1 MNDERMKEI
10 RKKIFNIDF
19 KIKRKKIT
27 LVFLVLFTLLTSLGS
42 VLLNV
47 KADYAVNIT
56 NLEQTGYKHTGQVAN
71 AQGGVTWFNS
81 QPIERIY
88 LSDGR
93 VGFCVEPSMLV
104 NNHNGYTAS
113 EAYDDNI
120 SKIAYHGYWNT
131 SQTLYDYAVTQLMIW
146 ELKGYVPT
154 SHTVPNYA
162 IRKAQIQSLI
172 NTHNTKPSFN
182 GGSYEVILDDSL
194 TLTDTNNVISQ
205 FSNWSATG
213 CDVKVNGN
221 QLTITPSV
229 NTPDYVTIT
238 ASKYVS
244 RYIGAT
250 YIYRLA
256 GSQTI
261 MSAWLYDPI
270 RINIYLKVNKYGSF
284 DILKYDSEG
293 TMVPN
298 ATFRLSYNADMSDPI
313 GDYTTDSIGYFKVD
327 NLRAYATVYYQEI
340 NTPKNLILDDTIKS
354 VTIEPSATTFV
365 SLRNE
370 IQKGTIKLNKIDKDT
385 GSKSQGD
392 ATLEGAR
399 YQLFTREDIINP
411 ISNTVITS
419 KDVLIAERFTD
430 DKGHMADITDLYLGK
445 YYLKEISASNGY
457 ELNTEKINIDLNY
470 GGQTVNVVTQSIT
483 SKETVQTGKFSL
495 EKLIAES
502 ETSEIM
508 KPEQS
513 AVFITVLKKYV
524 DQYGDIE
531 NAYDHRNEFFDTEY
545 DRLITNSKGY
555 AESKKLAYGTYVT
568 KQIRGNADT
577 NLLAQTWET
586 VIDGSNTEIHYHIK
600 NQAFTPYLKLVKVD
614 SETNERVTF
623 SSTTFKVWDYANN
636 KYLTQ
641 KVGDK
646 KVSEFKT
653 ENGYVVLPLKVK
665 PGQYRLDEVE
675 NPNGYTINKNGVDFT
690 ITKSNIFETDEDNEP
705 MITITMSNDRVKG
718 KISIDKIGE
727 MLTGIETD
735 KNENIDFVYE
745 EKGLPNTEYKL
756 CASDDIISSID
767 GSILFEK
774 DEEVKIDK
782 TNEDGKLVF
791 DDLELGNYYVQETN
805 ASGGFVL
812 DETKHEVS
820 LTYKD
825 NETAI
830 VSKKISLENERQKLD
845 ISVFK
850 KDSMTDKGLADVTLA
865 TYLKEDLY
873 SYDGTLLL
881 EKGTKI
887 ERQKSNKNGLVNFK
901 SDYPLIELEVKELET
916 IKGYHLSD
924 EILNI
929 DGRYQGQ
936 DIKTI
941 EIEKDFYND
950 IIQSKGKLVWNKTGY
965 VFTHTDTLQT
975 ELGVVNAPV
984 YEKQNILGAQ
994 IDVYSAEDIVLRNGV
1009 VVVKKDTLVSTLNS
1023 DFDNVESLELFAG
1036 NYYYVESETP
1046 INFVTD
1052 DEKHYFTIKDSWTT
1066 DLTYTKETL
1075 HNDNPQIAIEFTKEL
1090 EQDSNTT
1097 GKEYQDVVFGLFTR
1111 DDTYD
1116 YMGNVAMEPNTL
1128 ISTMG
1133 IDENGKLTNFPTLLP
1148 VGNYYLKELATN
1160 SAYVLDETEY
1170 DFSVYQTNNKEV
1182 KIIINND
1189 KSVIN
1194 QLKDFSIRL
1203 HKVDEEKNKPII
1215 NNEFKFE
1222 RYTDKE
1228 CTDLIDSGTIDL
1240 NNGTQTFSNVHYGI
1254 TYLKEVQA
1262 PSEYQL
1268 SKKVIKLEVNDK
1280 GVFIDDKKV
1289 ESKDEIYNFSFT
1301 NKKIPV
1307 IETNDTSD
1315 KDLYTVYAGLSLIT
1329 IIGVLSI
1336 HFKKKKSY

>member
-10 RKKIFNIDF
+10 RKRIFNIDF
-19 KIKRKKIT
+19 KSKTKKIT
-27 LVFLVLFTLLTSLGS
+27 LVFIALFTLLTSLGS

-56 NLEQTGYKHTGQVAN
+56 NLEQTGYTHSGQVAN

-93 VGFCVEPSMLV
+93 VGFCIEPSMLV
-104 NNHNGYTAS
+104 NNRNGYTAS

-154 SHTVPNYA
+154 SHTVPNYV

-182 GGSYEVILDDSL
+182 GGSYEVNLGDSL

-221 QLTITPSV
+221 QLTITPSI
-229 NTPDYVTIT
+229 NTPDTISLS
-238 ASKYVS
+238 ANKYVS
-244 RYIGAT
+244 RYIGT
-250 YIYRLA
+250 SYIYRLT

-261 MSAWLYDPI
+261 MSAWLSDPI
-270 RINIYLKVNKYGSF
+270 RLSINLKVNKFGSLEITKN
-284 DILKYDSEG
+284 DEENTL
-293 TMVPN
+293 VPN
-298 ATFRLSYNADMSDPI
+298 TTYRLSYNVDMSDPI
-313 GDYTTDSIGYFKVD
+313 GDYTTGADGKVKID
-327 NLRAYATVYYQEI
+327 ELRAYATVYYQEV
-340 NTPKNLILDDTIKS
+340 NVPNNLIIDDTIAS
-354 VTIEPSATTFV
+354 VTITPNTTISV
-365 SLRNE
+365 SQTND
-370 IQKGTIKLNKIDKDT
+370 IQKGIIKLEKIDKDT
-385 GSKSQGD
+385 GNKPQGY
-392 ATLEGAR
+392 ATLENAR
-399 YQLFTREDIINP
+399 YGLFAREDIINP
-411 ISNTVITS
+411 INNQVIIA
-419 KDVLIAERFTD
+419 KDTLIAERYTN
-430 DKGHMADITDLYLGK
+430 GNGQMSDITNLYLGK
-445 YYLKEISASNGY
+445 YYVKELSASNGY
-457 ELNTEKINIDLNY
+457 ELNEEKINVDLDY
-470 GGQTVNVVTQSIT
+470 GGQTVKLVTQSVI
-483 SKETVQTGKFSL
+483 SKETVITGNISISKG
-495 EKLIAES
+495 IADS
-502 ETSEIM
+502 DNSEIL
-508 KPEQS
+508 KPEKN
-513 AVFITVLKKYV
+513 AEFITVLKKYV
-524 DQYGDIE
+524 DQYGSIE
-531 NAYDHRNEFFDTEY
+531 TAYEHRNEFSDKEY
-545 DRLITNSKGY
+545 DKLITNAKGY
-555 AESKKLAYGTYVT
+555 AKSKDLAYGTYVT
-568 KQIRGNADT
+568 KQIKGTVDT
-577 NLLAQTWET
+577 NILETTWET
-586 VIDGSNTEIHYHIK
+586 VIDGSEKEIHYLIK
-600 NQAFTPYLKLVKVD
+600 NQIFTPYLKLVKID

-675 NPNGYTINKNGVDFT
+675 SPNGYTINKNGIDFT
-690 ITKSNIFETDEDNEP
+690 VTKSNISETDEDNEP
-705 MITITMSNDRVKG
+705 VITITMSNDRVKG

-774 DEEVKIDK
+774 DEIVKIDK
-782 TNEDGKLVF
+782 TNKDGKLVF

-805 ASGGFVL
+805 ASDGFVL

-820 LTYKD
+820 LTYID

-830 VSKKISLENERQKLD
+830 VSNKVSLENERQKLD

-887 ERQKSNKNGLVNFK
+887 ESRKSNKNGLVNFK

-924 EILNI
+924 KILNI

-936 DIKTI
+936 DIKKI

-975 ELGVVNAPV
+975 ELGVINAPV

-994 IDVYSAEDIVLRNGV
+994 IDVYSAEDIVLRNDV
-1009 VVVKKDTLVSTLNS
+1009 VVVQKDTLVSTLNS

-1128 ISTMG
+1128 IATMG

-1160 SAYVLDETEY
+1160 SAYVLDDTEHN
-1170 DFSVYQTNNKEV
+1170 FSVYQTNNKEV
-1182 KIIINND
+1182 KIIINNE
-1189 KSVIN
+1189 KPVIN

-1203 HKVDEEKNKPII
+1203 HKVDEETNKPII

-1228 CTDLIDSGTIDL
+1228 CTDLIDSGTVDL
-1240 NNGTQTFSNVHYGI
+1240 NNGTQTFSNVHYGV

-1280 GVFIDDKKV
+1280 GVFIDDKRV
-1289 ESKDEIYNFSFT
+1289 ESEDEIYNFSFT

-1307 IETNDTSD
+1307 IKTNDTSD

-1336 HFKKKKSY
+1336 HFKKKKSH

>member
-10 RKKIFNIDF
+10 RKRIFNIDF
-19 KIKRKKIT
+19 KSKTKKIT
-27 LVFLVLFTLLTSLGS
+27 LVFIALFTLLTSLGS

-56 NLEQTGYKHTGQVAN
+56 NLEHTGYTHSGQVAN

-93 VGFCVEPSMLV
+93 VGFCIEPSMLV
-104 NNHNGYTAS
+104 NNRNGYTAS

-146 ELKGYVPT
+146 ELKGYYPT
-154 SHTVPNYA
+154 STVPNYTQ
-162 IRKAQIQSLI
+162 RKAQIQSLI

-182 GGSYEVILDDSL
+182 GGSYEVNLGDSL

-221 QLTITPSV
+221 QLTITPSI
-229 NTPDYVTIT
+229 NTPDTISLS
-238 ASKYVS
+238 ANKYVS
-244 RYIGAT
+244 RYIGT
-250 YIYRLA
+250 SYIYRLT

-261 MSAWLYDPI
+261 MSAWLSDPI
-270 RINIYLKVNKYGSF
+270 VLRINLKVNKFGSLEITKN
-284 DILKYDSEG
+284 DEENTL
-293 TMVPN
+293 VPN
-298 ATFRLSYNADMSDPI
+298 TTYRLSYNADMSDPI
-313 GDYTTDSIGYFKVD
+313 GDYTTGADGKVKID
-327 NLRAYATVYYQEI
+327 ELRAYATVYYQEV
-340 NTPKNLILDDTIKS
+340 NVPNNLILDDTIAS
-354 VTIEPSATTFV
+354 VTITPNTTISV
-365 SLRNE
+365 SQTND
-370 IQKGTIKLNKIDKDT
+370 IQKGIIKLEKIDKDI
-385 GSKSQGD
+385 GSKPQGN
-392 ATLEGAR
+392 ATLENAR
-399 YQLFTREDIINP
+399 YGLFTREDIVNP
-411 ISNTVITS
+411 INNQVIIA
-419 KDVLIAERFTD
+419 KDTLIAERYTN
-430 DKGHMADITDLYLGK
+430 GNGQMSDITNLYLGK
-445 YYLKEISASNGY
+445 YYVKELFASNGY
-457 ELNTEKINIDLNY
+457 ELNEEKINVDLTY
-470 GGQTVNVVTQSIT
+470 GGQTIKVVTQSVI
-483 SKETVQTGKFSL
+483 SKETVITGNISISKG
-495 EKLIAES
+495 IADS
-502 ETSEIM
+502 DNSEIL
-508 KPEQS
+508 KPEKN
-513 AVFITVLKKYV
+513 AEFITVLKKYV
-524 DQYGDIE
+524 DQYGSIE
-531 NAYDHRNEFFDTEY
+531 TAYEHRNEFSDKEY
-545 DRLITNSKGY
+545 DKLITNAKGY
-555 AESKKLAYGTYVT
+555 AKSKDLAYGTYVT
-568 KQIRGNADT
+568 KQIKGVVDT
-577 NLLAQTWET
+577 NILETTWET
-586 VIDGSNTEIHYHIK
+586 VIDGSEKEIHYLIK
-600 NQAFTPYLKLVKVD
+600 NQIFTPYLKLVKID

-675 NPNGYTINKNGVDFT
+675 SPNGYTINKNGIDFT
-690 ITKSNIFETDEDNEP
+690 VTKSNISETDEDNEP
-705 MITITMSNDRVKG
+705 VITITMSNDRVKG

-756 CASDDIISSID
+756 CASDDIISFVD

-774 DEEVKIDK
+774 DEIVKIDK
-782 TNEDGKLVF
+782 TNKDGKLVF

-805 ASGGFVL
+805 ASDGFVL

-820 LTYKD
+820 LTYID

-830 VSKKISLENERQKLD
+830 VSNKVSLENERQKLD

-887 ERQKSNKNGLVNFK
+887 ESRKSNKNGLVNFK

-936 DIKTI
+936 DIKKI

-975 ELGVVNAPV
+975 ELGVINAPV

-1046 INFVTD
+1046 INFVND

-1116 YMGNVAMEPNTL
+1116 YMGNVAMEPNTF
-1128 ISTMG
+1128 IATMG

-1148 VGNYYLKELATN
+1148 VGNYYLKELATK

-1170 DFSVYQTNNKEV
+1170 DFSVYQTHDKEV

-1203 HKVDEEKNKPII
+1203 HKVDEETNKPII

-1228 CTDLIDSGTIDL
+1228 CTDPIDSGTVDL

-1254 TYLKEVQA
+1254 TYIKEVQA

-1289 ESKDEIYNFSFT
+1289 ESEDEIYNFSFT

-1307 IETNDTSD
+1307 IKTNDTSD

-1336 HFKKKKSY
+1336 HFKKKKSH

>member
-19 KIKRKKIT
+19 KTKRKKIT
-27 LVFLVLFTLLTSLGS
+27 LVFLPLFTLLTSLGS

-56 NLEQTGYKHTGQVAN
+56 NLEQTGYTHTGQVAN
-71 AQGGVTWFNS
+71 AQGGVTWFDS

-93 VGFCVEPSMLV
+93 VGFCIEPSMLV
-104 NNHNGYTAS
+104 NNRNGYTAS

-146 ELKGYVPT
+146 EIKGYYPT
-154 SHTVPNYA
+154 STVPNYA
-162 IRKAQIQSLI
+162 QRKTQIQSLI

-182 GGSYEVILDDSL
+182 GGSYEINLGDSL
-194 TLTDTNNVISQ
+194 TLIDTNNVINQ

-221 QLTITPSV
+221 QLTITPSI
-229 NTPDYVTIT
+229 NTPDTISLS
-238 ASKYVS
+238 ANKYVS
-244 RYIGAT
+244 RYIGT
-250 YIYRLA
+250 SYIYRLT

-261 MSAWLYDPI
+261 MSAWLSDPI
-270 RINIYLKVNKYGSF
+270 VLRINLKVNKFGSLEITKN
-284 DILKYDSEG
+284 DVENTL
-293 TMVPN
+293 VPN
-298 ATFRLSYNADMSDPI
+298 TTYRLSYNADMSDPI
-313 GDYTTDSIGYFKVD
+313 GDYTTGTDGKVKID
-327 NLRAYATVYYQEI
+327 ELRAYATVYYQEV
-340 NTPKNLILDDTIKS
+340 NVPNNLILDDTIAS
-354 VTIEPSATTFV
+354 VTITPNTTISV
-365 SLRNE
+365 SQTND
-370 IQKGTIKLNKIDKDT
+370 IQKGIIKLEKIDKDT
-385 GSKSQGD
+385 GSKPQGY
-392 ATLEGAR
+392 ATLENAR
-399 YQLFTREDIINP
+399 YGLYAREDIVNP
-411 ISNTVITS
+411 INNQVIIA
-419 KDVLIAERFTD
+419 KDTLIAERYTNVN
-430 DKGHMADITDLYLGK
+430 GQMSDITNLYLGK
-445 YYLKEISASNGY
+445 YYVKELSASNGY
-457 ELNTEKINIDLNY
+457 ELNEEKINVDLTY
-470 GGQTVNVVTQSIT
+470 GGQTIKVVTQSVI
-483 SKETVQTGKFSL
+483 SKETVITGNISISKG
-495 EKLIAES
+495 IADS
-502 ETSEIM
+502 DNSEIL
-508 KPEQS
+508 KPEKN
-513 AVFITVLKKYV
+513 AEFITVLKKYV
-524 DQYGDIE
+524 DQYGSIE
-531 NAYDHRNEFFDTEY
+531 TAYEHRNEFSDKEY
-545 DRLITNSKGY
+545 DKLITNAKGY
-555 AESKKLAYGTYVT
+555 AKSKDLAYGTYVT
-568 KQIRGNADT
+568 KQIKGAVDT
-577 NLLAQTWET
+577 NILETTWET
-586 VIDGSNTEIHYHIK
+586 VIDGSEKEIHYLIK
-600 NQAFTPYLKLVKVD
+600 NQIFTPYLKLVKVD

-653 ENGYVVLPLKVK
+653 EKGYVVLPLKVK

-675 NPNGYTINKNGVDFT
+675 SPNGYTINKNGVDFT
-690 ITKSNIFETDEDNEP
+690 VTKSNISETDEDNEP
-705 MITITMSNDRVKG
+705 VITITMSNDRVKG

-735 KNENIDFVYE
+735 KNENINFVYE

-774 DEEVKIDK
+774 DEIVKIDK
-782 TNEDGKLVF
+782 TNKDGKLVF

-805 ASGGFVL
+805 ASDGFVL

-830 VSKKISLENERQKLD
+830 VSKKISLENERQKLNV
-845 ISVFK
+845 SVFK

-887 ERQKSNKNGLVNFK
+887 ESRKSNKNGLVNFK

-936 DIKTI
+936 DIKKI

-965 VFTHTDTLQT
+965 VFTYTDTLQT
-975 ELGVVNAPV
+975 ELGVINAPV

-1009 VVVKKDTLVSTLNS
+1009 VVVQKDTLVSTLNS

-1097 GKEYQDVVFGLFTR
+1097 GKEYQDVVYGLYTR

-1116 YMGNVAMEPNTL
+1116 YMGNVAIEPNTL

-1170 DFSVYQTNNKEV
+1170 DFSIYQTHDEKV
-1182 KIIINND
+1182 KIVIND
-1189 KSVIN
+1189 EKPVIN

-1203 HKVDEEKNKPII
+1203 HKVDEETNKPII

-1228 CTDLIDSGTIDL
+1228 CTDLIDSGTVDL

-1254 TYLKEVQA
+1254 TYIKEVQA

-1289 ESKDEIYNFSFT
+1289 ESEDEIYNFSFT

-1307 IETNDTSD
+1307 IKTNDTSD

-1336 HFKKKKSY
+1336 HFKKKKSH

>member
-10 RKKIFNIDF
+10 RKKIFNIDL
-19 KIKRKKIT
+19 KSKTKKIT
-27 LVFLVLFTLLTSLGS
+27 LVFLALFTLLTSLGS

-56 NLEQTGYKHTGQVAN
+56 NLEQTGYTHTGQVAN

-88 LSDGR
+88 LSDDR
-93 VGFCVEPSMLV
+93 IGFCIEPSMLV
-104 NNHNGYTAS
+104 NNRNGYTAS

-146 ELKGYVPT
+146 ELKGYYPT
-154 SHTVPNYA
+154 STVPNYA
-162 IRKAQIQSLI
+162 QRKAQIQSLI

-182 GGSYEVILDDSL
+182 GGSYEVNLGDSL

-213 CDVKVNGN
+213 CDVKVSGN
-221 QLTITPSV
+221 QLTITPSI
-229 NTPDYVTIT
+229 NTPDNIT
-238 ASKYVS
+238 VNASKYVS
-244 RYIGAT
+244 RYIGAS
-250 YIYRLA
+250 YIYRLT

-261 MSAWLYDPI
+261 MSAWLSDPI
-270 RINIYLKVNKYGSF
+270 VLRINLKVNKFGSLEITKN
-284 DILKYDSEG
+284 DEENTL
-293 TMVPN
+293 VPN
-298 ATFRLSYNADMSDPI
+298 TTYRLSYNADMSDPI
-313 GDYTTDSIGYFKVD
+313 GDYTTGADGKVKID
-327 NLRAYATVYYQEI
+327 ELRAYATVYYQEV
-340 NTPKNLILDDTIKS
+340 NVPNNLIIDDTIVS
-354 VTIEPSATTFV
+354 VTITPNTTISV
-365 SLRNE
+365 SQTND
-370 IQKGTIKLNKIDKDT
+370 IQKGIIKLEKIDKDT
-385 GSKSQGD
+385 GSKPQGN
-392 ATLEGAR
+392 ATLENAR
-399 YQLFTREDIINP
+399 YGLFAREDIVNP
-411 ISNTVITS
+411 INNQVIIA
-419 KDVLIAERFTD
+419 KDTLIAERYTD
-430 DKGHMADITDLYLGK
+430 GNGQMFDITNLYLGK
-445 YYLKEISASNGY
+445 YYVKELSASNGY
-457 ELNTEKINIDLNY
+457 ELNKEKINVDLTY
-470 GGQTVNVVTQSIT
+470 GGQTIKVVTQSVI
-483 SKETVQTGKFSL
+483 SKETVITGNISISKG
-495 EKLIAES
+495 IADS
-502 ETSEIM
+502 DNSEIL
-508 KPEQS
+508 KPEKN
-513 AVFITVLKKYV
+513 AEFITVLKKYV
-524 DQYGDIE
+524 EQYGSIE
-531 NAYDHRNEFFDTEY
+531 TAYEHRNEFSDKEY
-545 DRLITNSKGY
+545 DKLITNAKGY
-555 AESKKLAYGTYVT
+555 AKSKDLAYGTYVT
-568 KQIRGNADT
+568 KQIKGTVDT
-577 NLLAQTWET
+577 NIFETTWET
-586 VIDGSNTEIHYHIK
+586 VIDGSEKEIHYLIK
-600 NQAFTPYLKLVKVD
+600 NQIFTPYLKLVKVD

-641 KVGDK
+641 KIGDK

-675 NPNGYTINKNGVDFT
+675 SPNGYTINKNGIDFT
-690 ITKSNIFETDEDNEP
+690 VTKSNISETDEDNEP
-705 MITITMSNDRVKG
+705 VITIIMSNDRVKG

-735 KNENIDFVYE
+735 KNKNIDFVYE

-774 DEEVKIDK
+774 DEIVKIDK
-782 TNEDGKLVF
+782 TNKDGKLVF

-805 ASGGFVL
+805 ASDGFVL
-812 DETKHEVS
+812 DKTKYEVS

-830 VSKKISLENERQKLD
+830 VSNKVSLENKRQKLD

-887 ERQKSNKNGLVNFK
+887 ESRKSNKNGLVNFK

-936 DIKTI
+936 DIKKI

-965 VFTHTDTLQT
+965 IFTHTDTLQT

-994 IDVYSAEDIVLRNGV
+994 IDVYSAEDISLRNGV

-1023 DFDNVESLELFAG
+1023 DFDSVESLELFAG

-1097 GKEYQDVVFGLFTR
+1097 GKEYQDIAYGLYTR

-1128 ISTMG
+1128 IATMG

-1148 VGNYYLKELATN
+1148 VGNYYLKELVTN
-1160 SAYVLDETEY
+1160 SAYVLDDTEH
-1170 DFSVYQTNNKEV
+1170 DFSIYQTHDKEV
-1182 KIIINND
+1182 KIVIND
-1189 KSVIN
+1189 EKPVIN

-1203 HKVDEEKNKPII
+1203 HKVDEETNKPII

-1222 RYTDKE
+1222 RFADKE
-1228 CTDLIDSGTIDL
+1228 CTDLIDSGTVDL
-1240 NNGTQTFSNVHYGI
+1240 NNGTQMFSNVHYGI
-1254 TYLKEVQA
+1254 TYIKEVQA

-1289 ESKDEIYNFSFT
+1289 ESEDEIYNFSFT

-1307 IETNDTSD
+1307 IKTNDTSD
-1315 KDLYTVYAGLSLIT
+1315 KDIYIVYAGLSLIS

-1336 HFKKKKSY
+1336 HFKKKKSH

>member
-10 RKKIFNIDF
+10 RKRIFNIDF
-19 KIKRKKIT
+19 KSKTKKIT
-27 LVFLVLFTLLTSLGS
+27 LVFIALFTLLTSLGS

-56 NLEQTGYKHTGQVAN
+56 NLEHTGYTHSGQVAN

-93 VGFCVEPSMLV
+93 VGFCIEPSMLV
-104 NNHNGYTAS
+104 NNRNGYTAS
-113 EAYDDNI
+113 EINDEI
-120 SKIAYHGYWNT
+120 ITKIVFHGYLNT
-131 SQTLYDYAVTQLMIW
+131 GQSPYDYAVTQLMIW
-146 ELKGYVPT
+146 ETKGYYPT
-154 SHTVPNYA
+154 STVPNYTQ
-162 IRKAQIQSLI
+162 RKAQIQSLI

-182 GGSYEVILDDSL
+182 GGSYEVNLGDSL

-213 CDVKVNGN
+213 CDIKVNGN
-221 QLTITPSV
+221 QLTITPSI
-229 NTPDYVTIT
+229 NTPDTISLS
-238 ASKYVS
+238 ANKYNQI
-244 RYIGAT
+244 YIGVS

-261 MSAWLYDPI
+261 MSNNLSDPI
-270 RINIYLKVNKYGSF
+270 FLRINLKVNKFGSLEITKN
-284 DILKYDSEG
+284 DEENTL
-293 TMVPN
+293 VPN
-298 ATFRLSYNADMSDPI
+298 TTYRLSYNADMSDPI
-313 GDYTTDSIGYFKVD
+313 GDYTTGADGKVKID
-327 NLRAYATVYYQEI
+327 ELRAYATVYYQEV
-340 NTPKNLILDDTIKS
+340 NVPNNLIIDDTIAS
-354 VTIEPSATTFV
+354 VTITPNTTISV
-365 SLRNE
+365 SQTND
-370 IQKGTIKLNKIDKDT
+370 IQKGIIKLEKIDKDT
-385 GSKSQGD
+385 GNKPQGY
-392 ATLEGAR
+392 ATLENAR
-399 YQLFTREDIINP
+399 YGLFAREDIINP
-411 ISNTVITS
+411 INNQVIIA
-419 KDVLIAERFTD
+419 KDTLIAERYTN
-430 DKGHMADITDLYLGK
+430 GNGQMSDITNLYLGK
-445 YYLKEISASNGY
+445 YYVKELSASNGY
-457 ELNTEKINIDLNY
+457 ELNEEKINVDLTY
-470 GGQTVNVVTQSIT
+470 GGQTIKVVTQSVI
-483 SKETVQTGKFSL
+483 SKETVITGNISISKG
-495 EKLIAES
+495 IADS
-502 ETSEIM
+502 DNSEIL
-508 KPEQS
+508 KPEKN
-513 AVFITVLKKYV
+513 AEFITVLKKYV
-524 DQYGDIE
+524 DQYGSIE
-531 NAYDHRNEFFDTEY
+531 TAYEHRNEFSDKEY
-545 DRLITNSKGY
+545 DKLITNAKGY
-555 AESKKLAYGTYVT
+555 AKSKDLAYGTYVT
-568 KQIRGNADT
+568 KQIKGVVDT
-577 NLLAQTWET
+577 NILETTWET
-586 VIDGSNTEIHYHIK
+586 VIDGSEKEIHYLIK
-600 NQAFTPYLKLVKVD
+600 NQIFTPYLKLVKID

-675 NPNGYTINKNGVDFT
+675 SPNGYTINKNGIDFT
-690 ITKSNIFETDEDNEP
+690 VTKSNISETDEDNEP
-705 MITITMSNDRVKG
+705 VITITMSNDRVKG

-774 DEEVKIDK
+774 DEIVKIDK
-782 TNEDGKLVF
+782 TNKDGKLVF

-805 ASGGFVL
+805 ASDGFVL

-830 VSKKISLENERQKLD
+830 VSKKISLENERQKLNV
-845 ISVFK
+845 SVFK

-887 ERQKSNKNGLVNFK
+887 ESRKSNKNGLVNFK
-901 SDYPLIELEVKELET
+901 SNYPLIELEVKELET

-936 DIKTI
+936 DIKKI

-975 ELGVVNAPV
+975 ELGVINAPV

-1009 VVVKKDTLVSTLNS
+1009 VVVKKNTLVSTLNS

-1128 ISTMG
+1128 IATMG

-1160 SAYVLDETEY
+1160 SAYVLDDTEHN
-1170 DFSVYQTNNKEV
+1170 FSVYQTNNKEV
-1182 KIIINND
+1182 KIIINNE
-1189 KSVIN
+1189 KPVIN

-1203 HKVDEEKNKPII
+1203 HKVDEETNKPII

-1228 CTDLIDSGTIDL
+1228 CTDLIDSGTVDL
-1240 NNGTQTFSNVHYGI
+1240 NNGTQTFSNVHYGV

-1289 ESKDEIYNFSFT
+1289 ESEDEIYNFSFT

-1307 IETNDTSD
+1307 IKTNDTSD

-1336 HFKKKKSY
+1336 HFKKKKSH

>member
-10 RKKIFNIDF
+10 RKRIFNIDF
-19 KIKRKKIT
+19 KSKTKKIT
-27 LVFLVLFTLLTSLGS
+27 LVFIALFTLLTSLGS

-56 NLEQTGYKHTGQVAN
+56 NLEHTGYTHSGQVAN

-93 VGFCVEPSMLV
+93 VGFCIEPSMLV
-104 NNHNGYTAS
+104 NNRNGYTAS
-113 EAYDDNI
+113 EINDEI
-120 SKIAYHGYWNT
+120 ITKIVFHGYLNT
-131 SQTLYDYAVTQLMIW
+131 GQSPYDYAVTQLMIW
-146 ELKGYVPT
+146 ETKGYYPT
-154 SHTVPNYA
+154 STVPNYA
-162 IRKAQIQSLI
+162 QRKAQIQSLI

-182 GGSYEVILDDSL
+182 GGSYEVNLGDSL

-221 QLTITPSV
+221 QLTITPSI
-229 NTPDYVTIT
+229 NTPDTISLS
-238 ASKYVS
+238 ANKYNQI
-244 RYIGAT
+244 YIGVS

-261 MSAWLYDPI
+261 MSNNLSDPI
-270 RINIYLKVNKYGSF
+270 FLRINLKVNKFGSLEITKN
-284 DILKYDSEG
+284 DEENTL
-293 TMVPN
+293 VPN
-298 ATFRLSYNADMSDPI
+298 TTYRLSYNADMSDPI
-313 GDYTTDSIGYFKVD
+313 GDYTTGADGKVKID
-327 NLRAYATVYYQEI
+327 ELRAYATVYYQEV
-340 NTPKNLILDDTIKS
+340 NVPNNLIIDDTIA
-354 VTIEPSATTFV
+354 SATIIPNTTISV
-365 SLRNE
+365 SQTND
-370 IQKGTIKLNKIDKDT
+370 IQKGIIKLEKIDKDT
-385 GSKSQGD
+385 GSKPQGN
-392 ATLEGAR
+392 ATLENAR
-399 YQLFTREDIINP
+399 YGLFTREDIVNP
-411 ISNTVITS
+411 INNQVIIA
-419 KDVLIAERFTD
+419 KDTLIAERYTN
-430 DKGHMADITDLYLGK
+430 GNGQMSDITNLYLGK
-445 YYLKEISASNGY
+445 YYVKELSASNGY
-457 ELNTEKINIDLNY
+457 ELNEEKINVDLTY
-470 GGQTVNVVTQSIT
+470 GGQTIKVVTQSVI
-483 SKETVQTGKFSL
+483 SKETVITGNISISKG
-495 EKLIAES
+495 IADS
-502 ETSEIM
+502 DNSEIL
-508 KPEQS
+508 KPEKN
-513 AVFITVLKKYV
+513 AEFITILKKYV
-524 DQYGDIE
+524 DQYGSIE
-531 NAYDHRNEFFDTEY
+531 TAYEHRNEFSDKEY
-545 DRLITNSKGY
+545 DKLITNSKGY
-555 AESKKLAYGTYVT
+555 AKSKDLAYGTYVT
-568 KQIRGNADT
+568 KQIKGTVDT
-577 NLLAQTWET
+577 NILETTWET
-586 VIDGSNTEIHYHIK
+586 VIDGSEKEIHYLIK
-600 NQAFTPYLKLVKVD
+600 NQIFTPYLKLVKVD

-675 NPNGYTINKNGVDFT
+675 SPNGYTINKNGVDFT
-690 ITKSNIFETDEDNEP
+690 VTKSNISETDEDNEP
-705 MITITMSNDRVKG
+705 VITITMSNDRVKG

-774 DEEVKIDK
+774 DEIVKIDK
-782 TNEDGKLVF
+782 TNKDGKLVF
-791 DDLELGNYYVQETN
+791 DNLELGNYYVQETN
-805 ASGGFVL
+805 ASDGFVL

-825 NETAI
+825 NETSI
-830 VSKKISLENERQKLD
+830 VSKKVSLENERQKLD

-881 EKGTKI
+881 EKGMKI
-887 ERQKSNKNGLVNFK
+887 ESRMSNKNGLVNFK

-936 DIKTI
+936 DIKKI

-975 ELGVVNAPV
+975 ELGVINAPV
-984 YEKQNILGAQ
+984 YEKQDILGAQ

-1023 DFDNVESLELFAG
+1023 NFDNVESLELFAG

-1097 GKEYQDVVFGLFTR
+1097 GKEYQDVVYGLFTR

-1116 YMGNVAMEPNTL
+1116 YMGHVAMEPNTL

-1133 IDENGKLTNFPTLLP
+1133 IDENGKLTNFPILLP

-1160 SAYVLDETEY
+1160 SAYVLDDTEH

-1182 KIIINND
+1182 KIIINNE
-1189 KSVIN
+1189 KPVIN
-1194 QLKDFSIRL
+1194 QLTDFSIRL
-1203 HKVDEEKNKPII
+1203 HKVDEETNKPII

-1222 RYTDKE
+1222 RYADKE
-1228 CTDLIDSGTIDL
+1228 CTDLIDSGTVDL

-1254 TYLKEVQA
+1254 TYIKEVQA

-1268 SKKVIKLEVNDK
+1268 SKKLIKLEVNDK

-1289 ESKDEIYNFSFT
+1289 ESEDEIYNFSFT

-1307 IETNDTSD
+1307 IKTNDTSD

-1336 HFKKKKSY
+1336 HFKKKKSH